1 VVVRSG
7 LEQLMVGVDDVL
19 LLVEITSPGNLR
31 RT

>member
-7 LEQLMVGVDDVL
+7 LEQLMVGVDVL
-19 LLVEITSPGNLR
+19 LLVEITSPGNVR

>member
-7 LEQLMVGVDDVL
+7 LEQLMVGVDDEL